1 MATITFRLSEEEKG
15 LIEKV
20 SQFENVSVSDLIRR
34 SVIEAA
40 EDYMDILTYNKLM
53 KEHEENDQSISH
65 EQMKAE
71 LGL

>member
-20 SQFENVSVSDLIRR
+20 SKFNNVSISDFARR
-34 SVIEAA
+34 ALIEAA
-40 EDYMDILTYNKLM
+40 EDYMDIQTYNKLM

>member
-20 SQFENVSVSDLIRR
+20 SKFNNVSISDFARKAL
-34 SVIEAA
+34 IEAA
-40 EDYMDILTYNKLM
+40 EDYMDIQTYNKLM

>member
-1 MATITFRLSEEEKG
+1 MATISFRLSEEEKG

-20 SQFENVSVSDLIRR
+20 SKFNNVSISDFARKTL
-34 SVIEAA
+34 IEAA
-40 EDYMDILTYNKLM
+40 EDYMDIQTYNKLM

-65 EQMKAE
+65 EQMKTE

>member
-20 SQFENVSVSDLIRR
+20 SKFDNVSISDFARKAL
-34 SVIEAA
+34 IEAA
-40 EDYMDILTYNKLM
+40 EDYMDIQTYNKLM

>member
-15 LIEKV
+15 LIEKI
-20 SQFENVSVSDLIRR
+20 SKFNNVSISDFARKAL
-34 SVIEAA
+34 IEAA
-40 EDYMDILTYNKLM
+40 EDYMDIQTYNKLM

>member
-1 MATITFRLSEEEKG
+1 M
-15 LIEKV
+15 IEKV
-20 SQFENVSVSDLIRR
+20 SKFDNVSISDFARKAL
-34 SVIEAA
+34 IEAA
-40 EDYMDILTYNKLM
+40 EDYMDIQTYNKLM